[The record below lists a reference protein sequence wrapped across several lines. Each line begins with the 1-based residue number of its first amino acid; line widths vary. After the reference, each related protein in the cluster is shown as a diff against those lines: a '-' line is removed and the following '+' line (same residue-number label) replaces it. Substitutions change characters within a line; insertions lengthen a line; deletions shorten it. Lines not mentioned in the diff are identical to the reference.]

1 MLRRICLKR
10 KYVIISIISVVS
22 FLLIWQ
28 FICDYV
34 KLFPSFVLPSPTRV
48 LTTFIK
54 KFTNKSPDGAT
65 LLQNLFASLEIALS
79 GFALGAIIGVPLGI
93 AMAWYRKVDLIAKPL
108 FDLLRPIPPIAWI
121 PIMILWLGIGTTAKA
136 SIIFVSSFIPCV
148 VNSYS
153 GIKQTNNV
161 HLWVG
166 KTFGATDFELLRKI
180 AIPSALPYIFTG
192 LRVSLGTSWVSL
204 VAAEMLASTRGLGY
218 MIQIGRV
225 VARTDVI
232 IVGMLTIG
240 GVGALLAFILQ
251 QVENKYIK
259 GK

>member
-1 MLRRICLKR
+1 
-10 KYVIISIISVVS
+10 
-22 FLLIWQ
+22 
-28 FICDYV
+28 
-34 KLFPSFVLPSPTRV
+34 
-48 LTTFIK
+48 
-54 KFTNKSPDGAT
+54 
-65 LLQNLFASLEIALS
+65 
-79 GFALGAIIGVPLGI
+79 
-93 AMAWYRKVDLIAKPL
+93 
-108 FDLLRPIPPIAWI
+108 
-121 PIMILWLGIGTTAKA
+121 
-136 SIIFVSSFIPCV
+136 
-148 VNSYS
+148 
-153 GIKQTNNV
+153 
-161 HLWVG
+161 
-166 KTFGATDFELLRKI
+166 LRKI

-225 VARTDVI
+225 VARTDII